1 MITKTPTPE
10 QLTEI
15 TRPKLLAVLS
25 TVNLDGSPQAT
36 PVWYLYD
43 GEFFKVSC
51 HSGRLKAR
59 NVRRNPSVT
68 LTVLDT
74 ANNGTPLLV
83 KGTAEIVE
91 DGGDEL
97 THTMARRYDDEAPAR
112 EEADGLIAY
121 AASVGERRVIIRITP
136 GKVTYG
142 H

>member
-1 MITKTPTPE
+1 MTPTPA
-10 QLTEI
+10 QLIEI
-15 TRPKLLAVLS
+15 TKPPLLAVLS
-25 TVNLDGSPQAT
+25 TVNSDGSPQAT

-59 NVRRNPSVT
+59 NVRRNPNVT

-91 DGGDEL
+91 DGGDEFSY
-97 THTMARRYDDEAPAR
+97 TMARRYDYEAPAR
-112 EEADGLIAY
+112 KEADGLIAY
-121 AASVGERRVIIRITP
+121 AASIGERRVIMQITP
-136 GKVTYG
+136 SRVSHG